1 MLLGSTGSIGTQA
14 ADIIRRNPGRF
25 RVAGLAAGGGNP
37 GLLASQA
44 LEFGAE
50 VVAVARDSAA
60 RDVQLAVTAQAA
72 TLGLAAGQLPK
83 ILAGPDAVA
92 EVAAWPSDVVLNAVT
107 GAVGLAAT
115 LAALDAG
122 RVLALANKE
131 SLIMG
136 GPLVT
141 ARAAPGQI
149 VPVDSEH
156 SAIAQCLR
164 GGQRRRRSG
173 GWC

>member
-1 MLLGSTGSIGTQA
+1 M
-14 ADIIRRNPGRF
+14 
-25 RVAGLAAGGGNP
+25 
-37 GLLASQA
+37 
-44 LEFGAE
+44 
-50 VVAVARDSAA
+50 VAVARDSAA
-60 RDVQLAVTAQAA
+60 GDLQLAVTSQAA
-72 TLGLAAGQLPK
+72 TLGLRAGQLPK

-92 EVAAWPSDVVLNAVT
+92 EVAAWPCDIVLNAVT

-141 ARAAPGQI
+141 VAGRSRPDRARRLRALGDRAVPAQRPGR
-149 VPVDSEH
+149 
-156 SAIAQCLR
+156 R
-164 GGQRRRRSG
+164 GAG
-173 GWC
+173 GWW